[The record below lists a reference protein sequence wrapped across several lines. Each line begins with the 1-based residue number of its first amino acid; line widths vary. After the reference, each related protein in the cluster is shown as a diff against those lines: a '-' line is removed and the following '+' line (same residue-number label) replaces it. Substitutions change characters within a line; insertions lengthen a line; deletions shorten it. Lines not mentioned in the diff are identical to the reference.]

1 MKENTLHVMVQDERG
16 GGGEGYTGK
25 KAKSTLSSE
34 KRWDQI
40 PRK

>member
-16 GGGEGYTGK
+16 GGGGGYTDK
-25 KAKSTLSSE
+25 KSKSTLSSE

-40 PRK
+40 ALK